1 MAKLRKKYTV
11 RFSYVPSAQTDE
23 AGQVIIERP
32 CYTQKAGRNI
42 FKEINQRAFDN
53 GYKIIFARVQKP
65 VGYRGR
71 VEIINPEPTGV
82 TFKGKEVEKKKCFK
96 CKSQIYHHIE
106 KDLDLDPNGETH
118 MCGKHISASK
128 QIKISDDWS
137 SLKIVEIG
145 F

>member
-1 MAKLRKKYTV
+1 MSKLRKKYII

-23 AGQVIIERP
+23 AGQIIIERP
-32 CYTQKAGRNI
+32 CYTQRAGRNI
-42 FKEINQRAFDN
+42 FREINQRAFDS

-71 VEIINPEPTGV
+71 VEIKNPEPTGR
-82 TFKGKEVEKKKCFK
+82 TFKGKEVEARKCDK

-106 KDLDLDPNGETH
+106 KDLNLDPNGETH
-118 MCGKHISASK
+118 MCGKYISGNK
-128 QIKISDDWS
+128 NNQPSDDWS
-137 SLKIVEIG
+137 NLKVVKIG